1 MQIMVDTNVVLDV
14 LLNRPAFVQDSA
26 TILRAASDNIQ
37 EFITASAVTDIYYIA
52 RKELKD
58 SLQTKALI
66 RNLLQVVHV
75 ASVSEVDVWA
85 ALDSNWKDFED
96 SVQNAVAEHQR
107 FDYIITRNP
116 SDYKDSSLPV
126 LTPQEFANKF
136 IVK

>member
-26 TILRAASDNIQ
+26 TILRAASEETQ

-58 SLQTKALI
+58 SLQTKMLI

-126 LTPQEFANKF
+126 MTPQEFASKF

>member
-136 IVK
+136 IAK

>member
-26 TILRAASDNIQ
+26 TILRAASEEIQ

-58 SLQTKALI
+58 SLQTKMLI

-75 ASVSEVDVWA
+75 ASVSEVFVWA

-116 SDYKDSSLPV
+116 SDYKDSNLSV
-126 LTPQEFANKF
+126 LTPQEFANIF

>member
-1 MQIMVDTNVVLDV
+1 MVDTNVVLDV

-26 TILRAASDNIQ
+26 TILRAASEEIQ

-58 SLQTKALI
+58 SLQTKMLI

-116 SDYKDSSLPV
+116 SDYKDSSLPI

>member
-1 MQIMVDTNVVLDV
+1 MQLMVDTNVVLDV

-26 TILRAASDNIQ
+26 TILRAASENIQ

-75 ASVSEVDVWA
+75 ASVSEADVCA

-116 SDYKDSSLPV
+116 SDYKESNLPV

>member
-1 MQIMVDTNVVLDV
+1 MVDTNVVLDV

-26 TILRAASDNIQ
+26 TILRAASEEIQ

-58 SLQTKALI
+58 SLQTKTLI

-107 FDYIITRNP
+107 FDYIVTRNP
-116 SDYKDSSLPV
+116 SDYKDSSLAV

-136 IVK
+136 IAK

>member
-14 LLNRPAFVQDSA
+14 LLNRSAFVQDSA
-26 TILRAASDNIQ
+26 AILKTASEDIQ
-37 EFITASAVTDIYYIA
+37 EFVTASAITDIYYIA
-52 RKELKD
+52 RRELKD
-58 SLQTKALI
+58 SLQAKTLI
-66 RNLLQVVHV
+66 RNLLQIVHV

-85 ALDSNWKDFED
+85 ALDSDWKDFED

-116 SDYKDSSLPV
+116 SDFKESTLKI

-136 IVK
+136 IMK

>member
-26 TILRAASDNIQ
+26 TILRAASEEIQ

-58 SLQTKALI
+58 SLQTKTLI

-107 FDYIITRNP
+107 FDYIVTRNP
-116 SDYKDSSLPV
+116 SDYKDSSLAV

-136 IVK
+136 LAK

>member
-26 TILRAASDNIQ
+26 TILRAASEEIQ

-58 SLQTKALI
+58 SLQTKPLI

>member
-14 LLNRPAFVQDSA
+14 LLNRPAFVQNSA
-26 TILRAASDNIQ
+26 TILRAASEEIQ

-58 SLQTKALI
+58 SLQTKMLI

-116 SDYKDSSLPV
+116 SDYKDSSLPI

-136 IVK
+136 IEK

>member
-26 TILRAASDNIQ
+26 TILRAASENIQ

-58 SLQTKALI
+58 SLQTKSLI

-116 SDYKDSSLPV
+116 SDYKDSS
-126 LTPQEFANKF
+126 
-136 IVK
+136 

>member
-1 MQIMVDTNVVLDV
+1 MVDTNVVLDV

-26 TILRAASDNIQ
+26 TILRAASEETQ

-58 SLQTKALI
+58 SLQTKMLI

>member
-1 MQIMVDTNVVLDV
+1 MVDTNVVLDV

-26 TILRAASDNIQ
+26 TILKAASENIQ

-58 SLQTKALI
+58 SLQTKTLI

-116 SDYKDSSLPV
+116 SDYKDSNLSV
-126 LTPQEFANKF
+126 LTPQEFANIF

>member
-26 TILRAASDNIQ
+26 TILRAASENIQ

-58 SLQTKALI
+58 SLQTKSLI

>member
-58 SLQTKALI
+58 SLQTKSLI

>member
-26 TILRAASDNIQ
+26 TILRAASENIQ

-58 SLQTKALI
+58 SLQTKTLI

-96 SVQNAVAEHQR
+96 SVQNAVAEHQW
-107 FDYIITRNP
+107 FDCIITRNP

>member
-26 TILRAASDNIQ
+26 TILRAASEEIQ

-58 SLQTKALI
+58 SLQTKTLI

-107 FDYIITRNP
+107 FDYIVTRNP
-116 SDYKDSSLPV
+116 SDYKDSSLAV

-136 IVK
+136 IAK

>member
-14 LLNRPAFVQDSA
+14 LLNRPTFVQDSA

-58 SLQTKALI
+58 SLQTKSLI

-116 SDYKDSSLPV
+116 SDYKNSSLPV

>member
-58 SLQTKALI
+58 SLQTKSLI

-136 IVK
+136 ITK

>member
-58 SLQTKALI
+58 SLQTKSLI

-116 SDYKDSSLPV
+116 SDYKNSSLPV

>member
-1 MQIMVDTNVVLDV
+1 MVDTNVVLDV

-58 SLQTKALI
+58 SLQTKSLI

-136 IVK
+136 ITK

>member
-26 TILRAASDNIQ
+26 TILRAASENIQ

-52 RKELKD
+52 CKELKD
-58 SLQTKALI
+58 SLQTKTLI

-107 FDYIITRNP
+107 FDCIITRNP

>member
-14 LLNRPAFVQDSA
+14 LLNRPAFVQNSA
-26 TILRAASDNIQ
+26 TILRAASEEIQ

-58 SLQTKALI
+58 SLQTKTLI

-107 FDYIITRNP
+107 FDYIVTRNP
-116 SDYKDSSLPV
+116 SDYKDSSLAV

-136 IVK
+136 IAK

>member
-26 TILRAASDNIQ
+26 TILRAASEEIQ

-58 SLQTKALI
+58 SLQTKMLI

-116 SDYKDSSLPV
+116 SDYKDSSLPI